1 MSRFLAVSLS
11 LILFFCC
18 AGAEG
23 NDLAAS
29 PTAPAARSV
38 LFIDADKILGEALVA
53 KDVRA
58 QLDRKRTELQGT
70 FVLRGE
76 ELRKSENE
84 LMKQKSILSSEAF
97 DAKVTEF
104 RKEVDALN
112 RDAATKTSELEGM
125 YGNAMG
131 QVHDKIQQIAKNL
144 AAELGATI
152 VLFMPRN
159 QAVYVY
165 AGADISEKVLETLNR
180 DLSRVS
186 MGD

>member
-1 MSRFLAVSLS
+1 MSRFFAISLS

-23 NDLAAS
+23 NDLETPPATAATK
-29 PTAPAARSV
+29 PV

-53 KDVRA
+53 KNVRA
-58 QLDRKRTELQGT
+58 QLDRKRTELQGIFT
-70 FVLRGE
+70 RRGE

-97 DAKVTEF
+97 DAKVAEF

-131 QVHDKIQQIAKNL
+131 QVHDKIQQIAKSL
-144 AAELGATI
+144 AGELGATI

-159 QAVYVY
+159 QAAYVD
-165 AGADISEKVLETLNR
+165 AEADISEKVLETLNR